1 MNIWKAI
8 LTWPYLLQTYS
19 KSGSMTRKV
28 LKDPSLVSEAKRY
41 IWLKKRVRYIKWLY
55 NIKLTVHN
63 IENWPKR
70 KGCVMVANH
79 QSNFDPLLVLSVND
93 YSLYAPLGFIAKEE
107 LKKSHLARR
116 FIFLIDVLFI
126 DRNNPRTAVTAF
138 QEAKELIR
146 IPRTMMIFP
155 EGTRS
160 HQQEMQEFKAGAF
173 NMAYQSYV
181 PIIPVTI
188 INSYQIFDRKYKGKK
203 DIHLIFH
210 KLIEP
215 SEFIKLSTDVLS
227 KQVFNII
234 KKGIDD
240 FNNNKI

>member
-19 KSGSMTRKV
+19 KSGAMTRKV

-41 IWLKKRVRYIKWLY
+41 VWLKKRVGYIKWLY

-63 IENWPKR
+63 IEHWPKK

-79 QSNFDPLLVLSVND
+79 QSNFDPLLLLSIND
-93 YSLYAPLGFIAKEE
+93 YSLYAPIGFIAKAE

-126 DRNNPRTAVTAF
+126 DRNNPRTAVSAF

-146 IPRTMMIFP
+146 IPRTMVIFP

-160 HQQEMQEFKAGAF
+160 HNQTMGQFKIGALKI
-173 NMAYQSYV
+173 AYQSYV
-181 PIIPVTI
+181 PIIPVSI
-188 INSYQIFDRKYKGKK
+188 INSYQIFNKKYKGKK
-203 DIHLIFH
+203 EIHIIFH
-210 KLIEP
+210 KSIEP
-215 SEFIKLSTDVLS
+215 NQFIHLSSHILTN
-227 KQVFNII
+227 QVFNTI

-240 FNNNKI
+240 FSNTKL